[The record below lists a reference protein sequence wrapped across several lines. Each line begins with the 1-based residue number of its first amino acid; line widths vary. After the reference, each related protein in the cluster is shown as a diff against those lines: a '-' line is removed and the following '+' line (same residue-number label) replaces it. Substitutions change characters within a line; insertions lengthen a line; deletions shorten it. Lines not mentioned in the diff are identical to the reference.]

1 MPSFHFS
8 ARAARDMADIATYTL
23 STWGV
28 SQMTKYLSVIE
39 QCASL
44 LASNPRLGRACV
56 QIRPGLYRF
65 EKKRNT
71 NIFNSSLFTKSSP
84 SGARQETRR
93 NSIALAA
100 NVCKGDVIGNGSKP
114 VGLIANRQ
122 PDGWLEANAGLAM
135 WDRFSV
141 CVSVP
146 SSRSDTFAHQQI
158 YDRTKLLKIHLR
170 ACIIS
175 LSPLAYYQ
183 STPH

>member
-1 MPSFHFS
+1 M
-8 ARAARDMADIATYTL
+8 L
-23 STWGV
+23 SGEFISTVEQVKSVLYSRNSQENGV
-28 SQMTKYLSVIE
+28 PGAGNCT
-39 QCASL
+39 
-44 LASNPRLGRACV
+44 
-56 QIRPGLYRF
+56 GLYRF

-122 PDGWLEANAGLAM
+122 PDGWLEANAGLEM

-141 CVSVP
+141 CISIP
-146 SSRSDTFAHQQI
+146 LSRSDTFAHQQI
-158 YDRTKLLKIHLR
+158 YDGTKLLKIHLR